1 MRWSNK
7 KHKIK
12 KHKPTASS
20 PAEFNRFTYANNNP
34 LSGKDIDGNRPLYS
48 GIRTREFYESTSK
61 SLMPQYMSLLET
73 QSQMYNAEQS
83 TLNQFI
89 QESITTNPFEQPMD
103 LYIDG
108 IRIRPGSAGYSMLLD
123 LAMRGRTDMLG
134 AVTIATYGGLSTNS
148 GVVYDM
154 GALLDIAI
162 ENYQQEIIE
171 LQTAASKAQSKEELE
186 ETTSRPY
193 FDTGEEPPGDGD
205 KKKKNTAPTTRS
217 TYYSLEKI
225 NKNIGA
231 YEVGHGFKEE
241 TFNYLSK
248 IDNTITN
255 EPYFKIMKG
264 AGKGLFIAQTIISG
278 YQGIYA
284 FVEDNPNKWGV
295 AGKATLD
302 ITIGVISAYTG
313 PIGWV
318 AGTIYFIGDTQG
330 WWGTWG
336 EPVYITKPK

>member
-12 KHKPTASS
+12 KHKPTATS

-73 QSQMYNAEQS
+73 QSQIYNAEQS

-123 LAMRGRTDMLG
+123 LAMRGHTDMLG

-162 ENYQQEIIE
+162 ENYQREIIE

-186 ETTSRPY
+186 KELGDNLLACLSC
-193 FDTGEEPPGDGD
+193 DTGEDPPGG
-205 KKKKNTAPTTRS
+205 KKKKAQGGGGCPNCLDPSTIGNNLFGLTYPGPNNPRSYNGEYNYSYVPTNLAEYPAIGHDRRYDKLKIKGAWGLFTDTRA
-217 TYYSLEKI
+217 
-225 NKNIGA
+225 IGA
-231 YEVGHGFKEE
+231 DWRFVIEE
-241 TFNYLSK
+241 LSITANPYLS
-248 IDNTITN
+248 
-255 EPYFKIMKG
+255 
-264 AGKGLFIAQTIISG
+264 
-278 YQGIYA
+278 
-284 FVEDNPNKWGV
+284 
-295 AGKATLD
+295 
-302 ITIGVISAYTG
+302 
-313 PIGWV
+313 PI
-318 AGTIYFIGDTQG
+318 
-330 WWGTWG
+330 
-336 EPVYITKPK
+336 